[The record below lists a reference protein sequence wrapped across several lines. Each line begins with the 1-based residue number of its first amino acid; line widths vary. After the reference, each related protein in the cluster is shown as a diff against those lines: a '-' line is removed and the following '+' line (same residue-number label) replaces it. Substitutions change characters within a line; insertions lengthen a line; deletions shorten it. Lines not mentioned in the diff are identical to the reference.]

1 MFFFFFFSGQEG
13 RKGWWASYTC
23 LGRGVGGEV
32 VCVLNKYYDL
42 PFLGLPLKQ
51 SQCNLMY

>member
-1 MFFFFFFSGQEG
+1 MFFVFSGQEG

-23 LGRGVGGEV
+23 LGRGWGGV
-32 VCVLNKYYDL
+32 VCVLNKYCDL
-42 PFLGLPLKQ
+42 PFFGLPLEQ